1 MASDRTEAL
10 IARLVAVEFF
20 RAAGTKENVPAGAS
34 QVASW
39 KEALARSRVKNF
51 DDVKLEARGDMT
63 AELSNHHPDRYN
75 GRWNE
80 LTRELRPRVIATFEP
95 RCAEFIAKHG
105 LSADLWNGTRW
116 DILGACMEC
125 EYADIVEAGF
135 YARLM
140 DVYIAGHFPCG
151 WTGGVY
157 PAGHLEIF

>member
-1 MASDRTEAL
+1 MASERTEAL
-10 IARLVAVEFF
+10 IARLVPVEFF
-20 RAAGTKENVPAGAS
+20 RAAGTVEGVPAGVS
-34 QVASW
+34 QVKSW
-39 KEALARSRVKNF
+39 KEALAPSRVKKF
-51 DDVKLEARGDMT
+51 DEVKLEARGDMT
-63 AELSNHHPDRYN
+63 AELSNHHAERYN

-80 LTRELRPRVIATFEP
+80 LTREIRPRVIGTFEA
-95 RCAEFIAKHG
+95 RCTEFASKHG

-140 DVYIAGHFPCG
+140 DIYVAGHFPCG

-157 PAGHLEIF
+157 PSGQLEIF